1 MSTTHVAKLIYG
13 IPESEA
19 EFHLEQDKLDLR
31 NDCEVN
37 LVSYFYDV
45 GLFGVE
51 LESSEEGCLIGVD
64 MNTFMKEHSIADVF
78 KNHDKCKV
86 YLCVTSY

>member
-1 MSTTHVAKLIYG
+1 MSTTHVAKLVYG
-13 IPESEA
+13 IHESEA
-19 EFHLEQDKLDLR
+19 EFYSKQDKLDLK
-31 NDCEVN
+31 NDCDVN

-51 LESSEEGCLIGVD
+51 LESSEEGCLVGVG
-64 MNTFMKEHSIADVF
+64 MNTLMKEHSVSDVF
-78 KNHDKCKV
+78 KNYDKCKV

>member
-19 EFHLEQDKLDLR
+19 EFYSQHDKLDLL
-31 NDCEVN
+31 NDFDVN
-37 LVSYFYDV
+37 LVSYFYDL

-51 LESSEEGCLIGVD
+51 LESSEEGCLVGVD
-64 MNTFMKEHSIADVF
+64 MNTFMKEHSIKDVI
-78 KNHDKCKV
+78 KNHEECKV
-86 YLCVTSY
+86 YLCVDSY

>member
-13 IPESEA
+13 IKEA
-19 EFHLEQDKLDLR
+19 DAKFYCEQDKLDLKD
-31 NDCEVN
+31 DCEVN

-51 LESSEEGCLIGVD
+51 LESSEEGCLAPIG
-64 MNTFMKEHSIADVF
+64 MNTFMQESSLSDVIE
-78 KNHDKCKV
+78 NYAECKV